1 MKIFVDTNILID
13 FNSSLAVYTVK
24 ELFETL
30 FQIE

>member
-24 ELFETL
+24 ELFEISSQT
-30 FQIE
+30 E